1 MYNKNA
7 AITIRMKVLAVVS
20 FFLVTRALIYLRL

>member
-7 AITIRMKVLAVVS
+7 AITVKMKVLAVVS
-20 FFLVTRALIYLRL
+20 FLVTRTLIYLRS

>member
-7 AITIRMKVLAVVS
+7 AITVKMKVLAVVS
-20 FFLVTRALIYLRL
+20 FSVTRTLIYLRL